1 MADELIVYGA
11 YGFTGRLVAQEA
23 VARGLKPRLAGR
35 DAPRLRA
42 VAEALGCE
50 YTAVSV
56 DDATGLRAL
65 LQPATVVLHCAG
77 PFVDTSA
84 QMVQA
89 CLDTGTHY
97 VDITGEP
104 PVFAACQARDAEA
117 RAKGVMLLPSGGYDV
132 VPTDCLSGMLKQR
145 LPDATHLTLA
155 FKSSGGVSRG
165 TMRTGSRFLAVG
177 TLVRVD
183 GRVVVRDGTPGMR
196 LDLGDGPTEVTATTW
211 GDVYTAW
218 YSTGIPNI
226 EVFMEMPP
234 AARSMVGMPALLRK
248 FLASRFGR
256 GLVERQLKA
265 MPAGPSDSARATGH
279 AMAFGRATNA
289 AGQSVELRLR
299 TREAYR
305 LTAESAVEIGARVL
319 NGNAPVGYQT
329 PAMAYGPELVLA
341 LGGSAL
347 IEA

>member
-1 MADELIVYGA
+1 MSNGLIVYGA
-11 YGFTGRLVAQEA
+11 YGFTGRLVAREA
-23 VARGLKPRLAGR
+23 VARGLNPRLAGR
-35 DAPRLRA
+35 DALKLRA
-42 VAEALGCE
+42 VADELGCE
-50 YTAVSV
+50 CTAVSI
-56 DDATGLRAL
+56 DDAAGLRAL

-104 PVFAACQARDAEA
+104 PVFAACQARDGEA
-117 RAKGVMLLPSGGYDV
+117 RAKGVMLLPGGGFDV

-155 FKSSGGVSRG
+155 FRTTGGPSRG
-165 TMRTGSRFLAVG
+165 TMRTASRYLAVG
-177 TLVRVD
+177 ALVRVD
-183 GRVVVRDGTPGMR
+183 GRVVAREGTPGMR
-196 LDLGDGPTEVTATTW
+196 IDLGEGPTEVTATTW

-234 AARSMVGMPALLRK
+234 AARSMVGMPMLVRK

-265 MPAGPSDSARATGH
+265 MPAGPDDTARATGH
-279 AMAFGRATNA
+279 AMVFGRATNA

-305 LTAESAVEIGARVL
+305 LTAESAVEIGARIL
-319 NGNAPVGYQT
+319 DGDAPAGYQT
-329 PAMAYGPELVLA
+329 PAMAYGPGLVLA
-341 LGGSAL
+341 LGGSEL
-347 IEA
+347 IEG

>member
-1 MADELIVYGA
+1 MSNQLIVYGA

-23 VARGLKPRLAGR
+23 VARGLRPRLAGR
-35 DAPRLRA
+35 DAVKPRA
-42 VAEALGCE
+42 VAESLGCE
-50 YTAVSV
+50 HTAVGI
-56 DDATGLRAL
+56 DDAAGLRAL
-65 LQPATVVLHCAG
+65 LQPASVVLHCAG

-84 QMVQA
+84 PMVQA

-104 PVFAACQARDAEA
+104 PVFAACHDRDAEA
-117 RAKGVMLLPSGGYDV
+117 RTKGVMLLPGAGFDV
-132 VPTDCLSGMLKQR
+132 VPTDCLSGLLKQR

-155 FKSSGGVSRG
+155 FMSSGGLSRG
-165 TMRTGSRFLAVG
+165 TMRTGSRYLADG

-183 GRVVVRDGTPGMR
+183 GRVVTRAGSPCIRV
-196 LDLGDGPTEVTATTW
+196 DLGDGPTEVTATTW

-226 EVFMEMPP
+226 EVFMAMPP
-234 AARSMVGMPALLRK
+234 EGRKMVDSPLLVRK
-248 FLASRFGR
+248 FLASRLAR
-256 GLVERQLKA
+256 GLVERKLQA
-265 MPAGPSDSARATGH
+265 MPAGPSDEARATGH
-279 AMAFGRATNA
+279 ALAYGRATNA

-299 TREAYR
+299 THEAYR
-305 LTAESAVEIGARVL
+305 LTAESAVEIGKRVL
-319 NGNAPVGYQT
+319 NGDAPVGYQS

-341 LGGSAL
+341 LEGSEL